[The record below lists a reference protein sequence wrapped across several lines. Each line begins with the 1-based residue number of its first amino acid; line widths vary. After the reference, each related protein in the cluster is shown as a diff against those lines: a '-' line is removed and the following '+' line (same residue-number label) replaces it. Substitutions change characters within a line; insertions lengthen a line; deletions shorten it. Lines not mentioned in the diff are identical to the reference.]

1 MKKLSEL
8 NTNNFLFHVLDT
20 NNVVNRALPFLHEGT
35 LAIKLT
41 LSLILRK
48 IYLTK
53 IFHKKRKMFF
63 YCFQKLRL
71 KKIKGTVLWYLFHNH
86 SLETIFS
93 WSLLWK
99 ILLFFQYFILIIYM
113 YFPAVETSV
122 EKPQLKNNL
131 SL

>member
-53 IFHKKRKMFF
+53 IFSQKKKDDF
-63 YCFQKLRL
+63 
-71 KKIKGTVLWYLFHNH
+71 
-86 SLETIFS
+86 
-93 WSLLWK
+93 LLLSEAK
-99 ILLFFQYFILIIYM
+99 
-113 YFPAVETSV
+113 A
-122 EKPQLKNNL
+122 EKD
-131 SL
+131 